1 MLRQGNISQ
10 MKEQEKSPDK
20 ELNEMEASNLPDAE
34 FKTLVLRM
42 FKELSETFNEEIGH
56 VKKDT
61 VIIK

>member
-1 MLRQGNISQ
+1 MMRQGNISQ

-42 FKELSETFNEEIGH
+42 FKELSETFNEEIGN